1 MRTANI
7 SVRTEPDT
15 KKQAEIILKHLGL
28 TTSEAINLFLRRVI
42 IEKGLPFEVRIPNEE
57 SMQALLDSELNRN
70 TTTYKNADDLFEEM
84 GIADK

>member
-15 KKQAEIILKHLGL
+15 KKKAELILKHLGL

-42 IEKGLPFEVRIPNEE
+42 IEKGLPFEVRIPNKATLE
-57 SMQALLDSELNRN
+57 ALMDSELNQDM
-70 TTTYKNADDLFEEM
+70 TTYENADDLFEDLA
-84 GIADK
+84 IADQ

>member
-15 KKQAEIILKHLGL
+15 KKQAEMILKHLGL

-42 IEKGLPFEVRIPNEE
+42 IEKGLPFEVRIPNSDTME
-57 SMQALLDSELNRN
+57 ALLDVELKRN
-70 TTTYKNADDLFEEM
+70 LTTYKITDKLFDDL
-84 GIADK
+84 GISDK

>member
-15 KKQAEIILKHLGL
+15 KRQAEIILKHLGL

-42 IEKGLPFEVRIPNEE
+42 IEKGLPFEIRIPNEE
-57 SMQALLDSELNRN
+57 TMEALLDAELNQN
-70 TTTYKNADDLFEEM
+70 LTTYKNSETMFDELV
-84 GIADK
+84 ISDK

>member
-15 KKQAEIILKHLGL
+15 KKKAEIILKHLGL

-42 IEKGLPFEVRIPNEE
+42 IEKGLPFEIRIPNEE
-57 SMQALLDSELNRN
+57 TIEALVDIELNRN
-70 TTTYKNADDLFEEM
+70 LKTYENAEKMFDEFVVS
-84 GIADK
+84 DK

>member
-15 KKQAEIILKHLGL
+15 KKQAELILKHLGL

-42 IEKGLPFEVRIPNEE
+42 IEKGLPFEVRIPNKETLE
-57 SMQALLDSELNRN
+57 ALMDSELNRDI
-70 TTTYKNADDLFEEM
+70 TTYKNSGELFEDLA
-84 GIADK
+84 IANQ